1 MCCSFAR
8 STLVALSLQGLPRD
22 AEVAALRQLF
32 EPLAGLRDIRL
43 PMLPVDR
50 HGDGGGGCRGYAFLV
65 STVMMI
71 GILLGFTSTPASLLP
86 PTRVPD

>member
-1 MCCSFAR
+1 M
-8 STLVALSLQGLPRD
+8 LVLPLQGLPRD

-50 HGDGGGGCRGYAFLV
+50 HGDGGVGCRGYAFLV
-65 STVMMI
+65 SA
-71 GILLGFTSTPASLLP
+71 GLDPASC
-86 PTRVPD
+86 RVPGTPSACCPMFLMVLPSPG